1 MLQFLLINDIAKIK
15 DCNKKKD
22 VTWCVDGEKLE
33 GGTSEYKIT
42 VVSNVQIMMPSK
54 NTHKLFTK

>member
-1 MLQFLLINDIAKIK
+1 MINDIAKIK